1 MSLKNIFILN
11 FIVAGFFAVFC
22 LVFPVT
28 MLSWYGPTSTEAL
41 VMMTR
46 FFGVGLL
53 ALALVT
59 LFLRNAKL
67 TDNVKSIVLALI
79 LSDIVGLFVS
89 LWAVFAKIV
98 NNVGWVTVIIY
109 GFFTIALYL
118 IYKKK

>member
-22 LVFPVT
+22 LLFPVT

-59 LFLRNAKL
+59 LFLRDAKI
-67 TDNVKSIVLALI
+67 TDNVKSVVLALI
-79 LSDIVGLFVS
+79 LSDIVGLIVS
-89 LWAVFAKIV
+89 LWAVYSKTV
-98 NNVGWVTVIIY
+98 NNMGWVTVVIY
-109 GFFTIALYL
+109 GFFAIALYL

>member
-22 LVFPVT
+22 LLFPVT

-59 LFLRNAKL
+59 LFLRDAKI
-67 TDNVKSIVLALI
+67 TDNVKSVVLALI
-79 LSDIVGLFVS
+79 LSDIVGLIVS
-89 LWAVFAKIV
+89 LWAVYSKTV
-98 NNVGWVTVIIY
+98 NNMGWVTVIIY
-109 GFFTIALYL
+109 GFFAIALYL

>member
-22 LVFPVT
+22 LLFPVT
-28 MLSWYGPTSTEAL
+28 MLSWYGPMSTDAL

-59 LFLRNAKL
+59 LFLRDAKI
-67 TDNVKSIVLALI
+67 TDNVKSVVLALI
-79 LSDIVGLFVS
+79 LSDIVGLIVS
-89 LWAVFAKIV
+89 LWAVYSKTV
-98 NNVGWVTVIIY
+98 NNMGWVTVVIY
-109 GFFTIALYL
+109 GFFAIALYL

>member
-11 FIVAGFFAVFC
+11 FIVAGLFAIFC

-59 LFLRNAKL
+59 LFLRDAKL
-67 TDNVKSIVLALI
+67 TDNVKSVVLAII
-79 LSDIVGLFVS
+79 LSDIVGLIVS
-89 LWAVFAKIV
+89 LWAVWSNVV
-98 NNVGWVTVIIY
+98 NNLGWLTVIIY
-109 GFFTIALYL
+109 GFFAIALYL

>member
-67 TDNVKSIVLALI
+67 TDNVKSVVLALI

>member
-11 FIVAGFFAVFC
+11 FIVAGSFAVFC
-22 LVFPVT
+22 LLFPVI

-53 ALALVT
+53 ALALIT
-59 LFLRNAKL
+59 LFLRDAKL
-67 TDNVKSIVLALI
+67 TDNVKSVVLALI
-79 LSDIVGLFVS
+79 ISDIVGLVVS
-89 LWAVFAKIV
+89 FWAVWSKTV
-98 NNVGWVTVIIY
+98 NNMGWVTVVIY
-109 GFFTIALYL
+109 GFFSIALYL

>member
-11 FIVAGFFAVFC
+11 FIVAGSFAIFC

-28 MLSWYGPTSTEAL
+28 MLSWYGPMSTDAL

-53 ALALVT
+53 ALALIT
-59 LFLRNAKL
+59 LFLRDAKL
-67 TDNVKSIVLALI
+67 TDNVKSVVLALI
-79 LSDIVGLFVS
+79 LSDIVGLIVS
-89 LWAVFAKIV
+89 LWAVFSKTV
-98 NNVGWVTVIIY
+98 NNFGWLTVIIY
-109 GFFTIALYL
+109 GFFAIALYL

>member
-1 MSLKNIFILN
+1 MSLRNIFILN
-11 FIVAGFFAVFC
+11 FIVAGLFAVFC
-22 LVFPVT
+22 LLFPVT

-59 LFLRNAKL
+59 LFLRDAEL
-67 TDNVKSIVLALI
+67 TNNVKSVVLALI
-79 LSDIVGLFVS
+79 LSDIVGLIVS
-89 LWAVFAKIV
+89 IWAVLSKTV
-98 NNVGWVTVIIY
+98 NNLGWLTVVIY
-109 GFFTIALYL
+109 GFFAIALYL

>member
-22 LVFPVT
+22 LFFPVT

-53 ALALVT
+53 ALALIT
-59 LFLRNAKL
+59 LFLRDAKL
-67 TDNVKSIVLALI
+67 TDNVKSVVLALI
-79 LSDIVGLFVS
+79 LSDIVGLIVS

-98 NNVGWVTVIIY
+98 NNMGWATVIIY

>member
-1 MSLKNIFILN
+1 MFLKNIFILN

-22 LVFPVT
+22 LLFPVT

-59 LFLRNAKL
+59 LFLRDAKL
-67 TDNVKSIVLALI
+67 TDNVKSVVLALI
-79 LSDIVGLFVS
+79 LSDIVGLIVS

-98 NNVGWVTVIIY
+98 NNIGWVTVIIY

>member
-1 MSLKNIFILN
+1 MSLKTVFTLN
-11 FIVAGFFAVFC
+11 AIVAGFFAVTC
-22 LVFPVT
+22 LLIPTT

-46 FFGVGLL
+46 YFGVGLL

-59 LFLRNAKL
+59 LFLRDAKP
-67 TDNVKSIVLALI
+67 TDNVKSVVLAII
-79 LSDIVGLFVS
+79 LSDIVGLIVS
-89 LWAVFAKIV
+89 LWAVLTKVV
-98 NNVGWVTVIIY
+98 NNMGWLTVIIY

>member
-22 LVFPVT
+22 LLFPVT

-46 FFGVGLL
+46 YFGVGLL

-59 LFLRNAKL
+59 LFLRDAKP
-67 TDNVKSIVLALI
+67 TDNVKSVVLAII
-79 LSDIVGLFVS
+79 LSDIVGLIVS
-89 LWAVFAKIV
+89 LWAVLTKVV
-98 NNVGWVTVIIY
+98 NNMGWLTVIIY